1 MTMRYSLLIPR
12 ILERAKT
19 IFPNKE
25 IITRVEGAEDGAH
38 RYTYQDMAAR
48 VARLCNALAG
58 LGVAK
63 GDRVGTFAWNT
74 YRHLEAYFATPAMG
88 AVNHTINIRLSA
100 DDLVYIIN
108 HAGDK
113 ALLIDPDLAPV
124 IEGLADRLETV
135 EHYILM
141 TDAPEPATTL
151 PSAHCYETLLAQ
163 ASDQFAPVEVDEYSP
178 AGLCYTSATTG
189 RPKGVIYSH
198 RALYLHSM
206 AQCMADVMAFSEQD
220 TTMAI
225 VPMFHANCW
234 GFPYSSTMVGAN
246 QVMPGVRP
254 DPQAICEL
262 IDRRRVTVSAGVPTI
277 WVGVLDY
284 LERSGESYDFSS
296 LREIFSGGSALPA
309 SVIEAYRERLGVKL
323 VQAYGMTEAAPIVT
337 VNRLKTGLEN
347 RPESEQSELSGKQGI
362 LVAGIDLKLVDDTGQ
377 DLPWDGE
384 QRGELLFRGPWVAR
398 EYYNDPRTA
407 ETYIDGWYHSGDI
420 ASVDAE
426 GYVQIGDR
434 VKDMVKSGGEWISSV
449 DLETAIIAHPDVLE
463 AAVIAIPH
471 PTWQERP
478 LACVV
483 AKEESRQSLDKARI
497 MDFIRDKFARWWL
510 PDDVVFIDE
519 IPKTSVGKF
528 DKKVLRERFQGYT
541 VGE

>member
-1 MTMRYSLLIPR
+1 MTMHYPLLVSR
-12 ILERAKT
+12 VLERARAV
-19 IFPNKE
+19 FPDKE
-25 IITRVEGAEDGAH
+25 IITRVEGGVH
-38 RYTYQDMAAR
+38 RYTYRELAAR
-48 VARLCNALAG
+48 VARLSNALAG
-58 LGVAK
+58 LGVGE

-74 YRHLEAYFATPAMG
+74 YRHLEAYFAAPAMG

-113 ALLIDPDLAPV
+113 VLLIDPDLAPI
-124 IEGLADRLETV
+124 IEGLASRLETV
-135 EHYILM
+135 EHYVIM
-141 TDAPEPATTL
+141 TDDPAFATTL
-151 PSAHCYETLLAQ
+151 PAAHSYEELLAQ
-163 ASDQFAPVEVDEYSP
+163 ASEEWAPVELDEYAP

-189 RPKGVIYSH
+189 RPKGVVYSH
-198 RALYLHSM
+198 RSLYLHSM
-206 AQCMADVMAFSEQD
+206 AECMADVMAFSEQD

-234 GFPYSSTMVGAN
+234 GFPYSSAMVGAS
-246 QVMPGVRP
+246 QVMPGARP
-254 DPQAICEL
+254 DPQVICEL
-262 IDRRRVTVSAGVPTI
+262 IDRHRVTLTAGVPTI
-277 WVGVLDY
+277 WVGLLDY
-284 LERSGESYDFSS
+284 LERSGQSYDFSS
-296 LREIFSGGSALPA
+296 LRAVFSGGSAIPV
-309 SVIEAYRERLGVKL
+309 SVIRAYQEKLGVNL
-323 VQAYGMTEAAPIVT
+323 VHAYGMTEATPIVT
-337 VNRLKTGLEN
+337 LNRLKTGLQDRSDE
-347 RPESEQSELSGKQGI
+347 EKFELAGSQGL
-362 LVAGIDLKLVDDTGQ
+362 LVAGLEMKLVDDAGQ
-377 DLPWDGE
+377 ELPWDGE
-384 QRGELLFRGPWVAR
+384 QRGELLFRGPWIAR
-398 EYYNDPRTA
+398 EYYNDPRSA

-426 GYVQIGDR
+426 GYIQIGDR

-449 DLETAIIAHPDVLE
+449 DLETAIIAHPEVLE

-497 MDFIRDKFARWWL
+497 MDFIQDKFARWWL

-528 DKKVLRERFQGYT
+528 DKKVLRERFQDYV

>member
-1 MTMRYSLLIPR
+1 MTMHYPLLVSR
-12 ILERAKT
+12 ILERART
-19 IFPNKE
+19 VFPDKE
-25 IITRVEGAEDGAH
+25 IITRVEGGVH
-38 RYTYQDMAAR
+38 RYTYRELAAR
-48 VARLCNALAG
+48 VARLSNALVG
-58 LGVAK
+58 LGVGE

-74 YRHLEAYFATPAMG
+74 YRHLEAYFAAPAMG

-113 ALLIDPDLAPV
+113 VLLIDPDLAPI
-124 IEGLADRLETV
+124 IEGLASRLETV
-135 EHYILM
+135 EHYVIM
-141 TDAPEPATTL
+141 TDDPAFATTL
-151 PSAHCYETLLAQ
+151 PAAHSYEQLLAQ
-163 ASDQFAPVEVDEYSP
+163 ASDQWTPVELDEYAP

-189 RPKGVIYSH
+189 RPKGVVYSH
-198 RALYLHSM
+198 RSLYLHSM
-206 AQCMADVMAFSEQD
+206 AECMADVMAFSEQD

-234 GFPYSSTMVGAN
+234 GFPYSSAMVGAN
-246 QVMPGVRP
+246 QVMPGARP
-254 DPQAICEL
+254 DPQVICEL
-262 IDRRRVTVSAGVPTI
+262 IDRHRVTLTAGVPTI
-277 WVGVLDY
+277 WMGLLDY
-284 LERSGESYDFSS
+284 LERSGQSYDFSS
-296 LREIFSGGSALPA
+296 LRAVFSGGSAIPV
-309 SVIEAYRERLGVKL
+309 SVIRAYQEKLGVNL
-323 VQAYGMTEAAPIVT
+323 VHAYGMTEATPIVT
-337 VNRLKTGLEN
+337 LNRLKTGLQDRSDE
-347 RPESEQSELSGKQGI
+347 EKFELAGSQGL
-362 LVAGIDLKLVDDTGQ
+362 LVAGLEMKLVDDTGQ
-377 DLPWDGE
+377 ELPWDGE
-384 QRGELLFRGPWVAR
+384 QRGELLFRGPWIAR
-398 EYYNDPRTA
+398 EYYNDPRSA

-426 GYVQIGDR
+426 GYIQIGDR

-449 DLETAIIAHPDVLE
+449 DLETAIIAHPEVLE

-528 DKKVLRERFQGYT
+528 DKKVLRERFQDYV